1 MNQSVLPPEKA
12 GNKGAKTMNPKDWM
26 DISMFAAT
34 LGILYDWYVNFK
46 QMSTP
51 YKGKFCIGTLIFLA
65 AILVIWF
72 VVHAIIHYL
81 MIPVKLILGGV
92 FAMTVLIPGAI
103 YYLTKIKIFN
113 ATSKNKQYSCDL
125 PDEYQ
130 RWVNSIKL
138 IKVLILLEALAV
150 TLMLVS
156 DLMGGDESWVLHGWN
171 KVIQNNQVDI

>member
-1 MNQSVLPPEKA
+1 
-12 GNKGAKTMNPKDWM
+12 MNPKDWM

-46 QMSTP
+46 QMSTS

-65 AILVIWF
+65 AILAIWF
-72 VVHAIIHYL
+72 VVHAITHYL
-81 MIPVKLILGGV
+81 IIPVKLILGGV

-103 YYLTKIKIFN
+103 YYLTKIKISN

-138 IKVLILLEALAV
+138 IKVLILLDALAV